1 MNSIPFEFADRVAST
16 LFCPESLFCFGDSR
30 WSRAGIKRSSERKVF
45 HVLMAV
51 DYENR
56 RIRFGF
62 GELKENTKEI
72 FSLQDVKKIDIWN
85 LHFSEIRLDNHDS
98 SYNVED
104 LPHMLPPDA
113 LSSLIQCFQA
123 NGFPKWSKVFVFPE
137 LSALDSI
144 AESFREEIYASL
156 QNCVVAHSGTLTHS
170 GPKSE
175 AYLLKLIEARSL
187 TKIEFIGN
195 WGSLMKEHIESLL
208 FQKNLEE
215 WFVPLTNFAFS
226 NELLDRLLAVWRKD
240 CRRLGRLG
248 NFRIRCRL
256 EDQERAKSR
265 FLKREKGALSY
276 FYLNHHKETAAVR
289 MDPAWVPN
297 GVPDFRYC
305 SFSFLCC
312 SCKQLGWKDSRCVCS
327 KQRGFS

>member
-170 GPKSE
+170 GPKKEPRRMVCAVDKFRFQQRTVGSIAGSVEKGLPAFGKARKLQNSMPVGRPGTGKEQISE
-175 AYLLKLIEARSL
+175 EGEGRAQLFLSQPPQ
-187 TKIEFIGN
+187 GN
-195 WGSLMKEHIESLL
+195 GGGEDGSR
-208 FQKNLEE
+208 
-215 WFVPLTNFAFS
+215 VGP
-226 NELLDRLLAVWRKD
+226 
-240 CRRLGRLG
+240 
-248 NFRIRCRL
+248 
-256 EDQERAKSR
+256 ERGSR
-265 FLKREKGALSY
+265 FQILQ
-276 FYLNHHKETAAVR
+276 F
-289 MDPAWVPN
+289 
-297 GVPDFRYC
+297 
-305 SFSFLCC
+305 
-312 SCKQLGWKDSRCVCS
+312 
-327 KQRGFS
+327 